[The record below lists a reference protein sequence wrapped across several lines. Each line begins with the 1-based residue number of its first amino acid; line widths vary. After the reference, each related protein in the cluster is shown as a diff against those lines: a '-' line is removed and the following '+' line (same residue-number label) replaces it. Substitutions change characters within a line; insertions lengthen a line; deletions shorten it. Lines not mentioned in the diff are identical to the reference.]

1 MSGYVINFACSP
13 SFTAKYI
20 TLLLNIN
27 QFRRV
32 CVPLERNSSYVIG
45 YNCSQSHI
53 CTMFPFATVI
63 KKSDF
68 THDFR
73 QSYNS
78 SSFLPGLQNPA
89 SPYNLGLFTLFST
102 CRVIFQQPFSN
113 PFSLLICGP
122 GSLHIYTFLRV
133 VHPHEYLFSSCTM
146 AAFCIQSPITRLF
159 TTLRHFISDDV
170 ICLRYLF
177 LSARHS
183 EPCRFF
189 SRVSL
194 TVTVFL

>member
-1 MSGYVINFACSP
+1 MQSIIYCKVLHFITKHKSIQTSLCPVGTEFIVCHRLQLLPKSYLYHVPVCNLILHMISDNP
-13 SFTAKYI
+13 T
-20 TLLLNIN
+20 TLLRFF
-27 QFRRV
+27 Q
-32 CVPLERNSSYVIG
+32 G
-45 YNCSQSHI
+45 YRIRLHH
-53 CTMFPFATVI
+53 V
-63 KKSDF
+63 KSL
-68 THDFR
+68 
-73 QSYNS
+73 S
-78 SSFLPGLQNPA
+78 
-89 SPYNLGLFTLFST
+89 TLFST
-102 CRVIFQQPFSN
+102 CRVIFQHLFSN
-113 PFSLLICGP
+113 PFSLWISGP
-122 GSLHIYTFLRV
+122 RSLHIYTFLRV

-177 LSARHS
+177 LSAQNS